1 MTARAAVAALLGVLV
16 LAGCSSPATES
27 SGPDSAGATAAG
39 EGGAP
44 LPRSM
49 VAPLVDAQT
58 RRTNAELP
66 ARRLAPGLLPPT
78 NRWYSGL
85 VFGDQPQPVF
95 PLPLA
100 FSIDTR
106 SFGFGLPQVVTSA
119 DAIVGSHQRDVSVT
133 VGGAVRQRVS
143 AYDDVSVTLEAR
155 DAAGVTLG
163 RTTIAEGSPYVTYRA
178 ARGEVL
184 RTSVAFAGS
193 GATRTART
201 PAGTYAVR
209 LVGATVSG
217 RRITLAKGGSAV
229 FFPVPAGRSPAGLA
243 RRAVPVTGSATTW
256 SVAADTVTTA
266 VRYRTAGGA
275 RTAYGVLP
283 HQRGTLTGGSSCTLG
298 SFPTVLG
305 ELTLCEGHGPT
316 WTAPRQ
322 DARAGL
328 DLSAL
333 GDGERDEIATQVRAD
348 VAASGDL
355 PADSY
360 FGGKALYRLS
370 QLVAL
375 ADEVGADDAAADAAA
390 ALTEALR
397 TWTQPQGC
405 ARRVER
411 CFVYDPEWKGVVG
424 EVPAFG
430 SETFNDHHFHYGY
443 FLYAAGVLAQRDPSV
458 VKALR
463 PVMTLLAADVAG
475 GSNTGL
481 TPRLRVFDS
490 WASHSW
496 ASGTSPFA
504 DGNNQESSSEAV
516 NAWAGLRLWADAAGD
531 DMLARQAT
539 WLMSSEAAAAR
550 AYWTDFDTGDAVYDG
565 FAHGVVGIGW
575 GGKRDHATWFSAEPT
590 AVLGIQAIPMS
601 PSSGYLGG
609 DEDRVLANVAEAT
622 RGSGYAGPLGD
633 YVLMYSALGGCD
645 AARDALTEARTLPD
659 DAIDDGNSRSYL
671 LAFLATRQC

>member
-1 MTARAAVAALLGVLV
+1 MARARVALLLGVLV
-16 LAGCSSPATES
+16 LAGCSSSPAADPD
-27 SGPDSAGATAAG
+27 GPDRSGAPAA
-39 EGGAP
+39 GAP
-44 LPRSM
+44 LPHSE
-49 VAPLVDAQT
+49 VAPLVQAQT
-58 RRTNAELP
+58 RRALADLP
-66 ARRLAPGLLPPT
+66 TTRLAPGLLPPT
-78 NRWYSGL
+78 NKWFSGL
-85 VFGDQPQPVF
+85 VFGDEPQPVF

-100 FSIDTR
+100 FTIDAR

-133 VGGAVRQRVS
+133 AQGSTRQRVS
-143 AYDDVSVTLEAR
+143 AYDDASVTMQAR
-155 DAAGVTLG
+155 DAAGATLG
-163 RTTIAEGSPYVTYRA
+163 RTTVAEGSPYVTHRA
-178 ARGEVL
+178 ARREVL
-184 RTSVAFAGS
+184 RTSVPFTGS
-193 GATRTART
+193 GATRTATT
-201 PAGTYAVR
+201 PTGTYAVR
-209 LVGATVSG
+209 LDDATVRG
-217 RRITLAKGGSAV
+217 RRIALAKGGSAV
-229 FFPVPAGRSPAGLA
+229 FFPVPAGRSPGELA
-243 RRAVPVTGSATTW
+243 RRAVPLTGAATTW
-256 SVAADTVTTA
+256 SVAADTVTTS

-283 HQRGTLTGGSSCTLG
+283 HQRGSLTGDSSCTLG

-305 ELTLCEGHGPT
+305 ELTLCEGTGPT

-328 DLSAL
+328 DLSGL
-333 GDGERDEIATQVRAD
+333 DGEQRDEIASQVRAD
-348 VAASGDL
+348 LAASADL

-370 QLVAL
+370 QLLAL

-390 ALTEALR
+390 ALTTALR
-397 TWTQPQGC
+397 TWTEPQGC

-411 CFVYDPEWKGVVG
+411 CFVYDPQWKGVVG
-424 EVPAFG
+424 QAPAFG

-443 FLYAAGVLAQRDPSV
+443 FLYAAGVLGLHDPDV
-458 VKALR
+458 VDDLR

-475 GSNTGL
+475 GSDTGL
-481 TPRLRVFDS
+481 SPRLRVFDS

-516 NAWAGLRLWADAAGD
+516 TAWAGLRLWADAAGD
-531 DMLARQAT
+531 DLLARQAT

-550 AYWTDFDTGDAVYDG
+550 AYWTGFDTDQPIYDG

-590 AVLGIQAIPMS
+590 AVLGIQVIPMS
-601 PSSGYLGG
+601 PSSDYLAA
-609 DEDRVLANVAEAT
+609 DPDRVIANVEAAT
-622 RGSGYAGPLGD
+622 RAGGYADQLGD

-645 AARDALTEARTLPD
+645 AAHDALTKARTLPD

-671 LAFLATRQC
+671 LAFLVARRC